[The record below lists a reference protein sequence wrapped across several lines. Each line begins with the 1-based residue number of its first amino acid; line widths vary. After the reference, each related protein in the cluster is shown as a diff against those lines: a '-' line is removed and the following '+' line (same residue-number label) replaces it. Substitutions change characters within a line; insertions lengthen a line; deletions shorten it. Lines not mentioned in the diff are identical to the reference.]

1 MSTLLLGM
9 LLGAVLTVIIA
20 RAVWV
25 HSIDIIIGRRLT
37 LAQRRWRARGGGGAA
52 TPPAAPPPAA

>member
-9 LLGAVLTVIIA
+9 LLGAVLVVIFA
-20 RAVWV
+20 RVVWV
-25 HSIDIIIGRRLT
+25 YSIDIIIGRRIT
-37 LAQRRWRARGGGGAA
+37 RAQRRWRARAASGAA

>member
-9 LLGAVLTVIIA
+9 LLGAVLVVILA

-25 HSIDIIIGRRLT
+25 YSIDIIIGRRLT
-37 LAQRRWRARGGGGAA
+37 RAQRRWRARAA
-52 TPPAAPPPAA
+52 AERA